1 MFNVNN
7 IYYHWEIFY
16 LVSLKFAFDFKL
28 WWRWKNWT
36 KEWLED
42 DDDDD
47 DGEEKSF
54 NWWS

>member
-47 DGEEKSF
+47 GEEKSF